1 MIKRINF
8 SRAFVPCS
16 VLGAIVI
23 TFGVF
28 GFFKKGINFGIDF
41 KSGLVNEIR
50 IAPVAV
56 ELVYGGSAKATADV
70 SKNSFDIVISGTGA
84 ENQTFSYPYHEYETV
99 GKLMQAVNDDKIVSA
114 SVKSG
119 ADESAYNLFVNSSI
133 PPVLNENPF
142 YLYVKNALVSA
153 DDVRKALEAIPDVS
167 VKQVGSEGSEAF
179 QLRAP
184 INKDGESQVVQQKIM
199 SELENTFPKE
209 EIALLRTDFI
219 GSSLSK
225 SMAKKSAL
233 LLFFTFLLIW
243 GYAAARFHWDFALGS
258 IVALIHDAMVM
269 LTFIIWTN
277 MEFSTTTL
285 AAILTI
291 VGYSINDTI
300 VILDRVRSNLKTM
313 KVQKFD
319 EILDASL
326 SDMLSRSILTT
337 LTTLFAVFS
346 LYIFTSGEI
355 KDFALA
361 LIVGLFAGLYSSLF
375 ISSCFI
381 SLLRKNWK
389 PEFGIHHS
397 DKGKTGVMDISS
409 GVQI

>member
-1 MIKRINF
+1 MKRINF
-8 SRAFVPCS
+8 SRAFVPCTA
-16 VLGAIVI
+16 LGAIVI
-23 TFGVF
+23 AFGVF

-50 IAPVAV
+50 IAPVSV
-56 ELVYGGSAKATADV
+56 ELKYSGNAKATADV
-70 SKNSFDIVISGTGA
+70 SKNSLDIVISGTGA

-99 GKLMQAVNDDKIVSA
+99 GKLMQAVNANKVVSA
-114 SVKSG
+114 AVKSG
-119 ADESAYNLFVNSSI
+119 ADESSYNLFVNSSV
-133 PPVLNENPF
+133 PPVLSDEPF
-142 YLYVKNALVSA
+142 YLYVKNAPFSA
-153 DDVRKALEAIPDVS
+153 DDVRKALTEASDVS
-167 VKQVGSEGSEAF
+167 VKQVGSEGREAF

-184 INKDGESQVVQQKIM
+184 INKDGESHLVQKNIM
-199 SELENTFPKE
+199 DTLEKTFPKE

-225 SMAKKSAL
+225 AMAKKSAL

-243 GYAAARFHWDFALGS
+243 GYAAIRFHWDFALGS

-300 VILDRVRSNLKTM
+300 VILDRVRSNLKTL
-313 KVQKFD
+313 KVKKFD
-319 EILDASL
+319 EILDAAL
-326 SDMLSRSILTT
+326 NDMLSRSIITT

-355 KDFALA
+355 KNFALA

-397 DKGKTGVMDISS
+397 DKGKSGVMDFSS